1 MHSLATTRRYW
12 LPQLVLLGLLA
23 LAGTLPFWLTDLDL
37 RVSGHFFHPG
47 ADDPWY
53 QAQEPLWTFLYQLA
67 PLLSGLVMIGSLL
80 VLVLGGFVP
89 RFRRLRLY
97 AVFVIAASVLGPGL
111 LVNEVFKERWGR
123 PRPHQLAVFEG
134 TRDYLPPLVP
144 GESGNGKSFP
154 CGHSSVGYALVV
166 FVLIWLRKRP
176 WLAAAA
182 LGATLVL
189 GGLLGAGRIV
199 AGDHFLSDVIW
210 SGVMVYAVALGLYYF
225 ALRIPQ
231 REDAWALAQ
240 TLAPPTGLPSPKHP
254 RLALAGYSVLGAGML
269 GAVLLATPLTQ
280 TEIEKI
286 RPGESAPSPRVLRLT
301 ADVADVTL
309 HRIAGDG
316 AATAEVHLRARG
328 FGLPGSRVERSRETG
343 EGRLDYRIRHHGVFT
358 EKDTRV
364 LVGVV
369 PGAWDRLE
377 VRTGTGDIQV
387 EAGPDLAPVL
397 DLETENGRV
406 LRP

>member
-37 RVSGHFFHPG
+37 RVSGQFFHPD
-47 ADDPWY
+47 ADNPWY
-53 QAQEPLWTFLYQLA
+53 QAQEPLWTFFYQLA
-67 PLLSGLVMIGSLL
+67 PLLSALVTISSLMVLAIGS
-80 VLVLGGFVP
+80 FVAP
-89 RFRRLRLY
+89 FRRLRLY
-97 AVFVIAASVLGPGL
+97 AVFIIGVSVLGPGL

-123 PRPHQLAVFEG
+123 PRPHQLAAFQG
-134 TRDYLPPLVP
+134 TREYLPPLVQ
-144 GESGNGKSFP
+144 GESGDGKSFP

-166 FVLIWLRKRP
+166 FVLIWLRRRP

-182 LGATLVL
+182 LGVVLVV
-189 GGLLGAGRIV
+189 GGLLGTGRIV

-210 SGVMVYAVALGLYYF
+210 SAVIVYAVALGLYYF

-231 REDAWALAQ
+231 REDASALES
-240 TLAPPTGLPSPKHP
+240 PTEPALPRYP
-254 RLALAGYSVLGAGML
+254 RLALVGYLLLGVAML
-269 GAVLLATPLTQ
+269 AAVLLLTPVSQ

-286 RPGESAPSPRVLRLT
+286 RSGESSPPLRILRLT
-301 ADVADVTL
+301 ADAADVTV
-309 HRIAGDG
+309 HGISGDG
-316 AATAEVHLRARG
+316 AVTAQVRLRVRG
-328 FGLPGSRVERSRETG
+328 FGFPGSRVERSREVARG
-343 EGRLDYRIRHHGVFT
+343 VVDYRIGHEGVFT

-369 PGAWDRLE
+369 PGAWERVE
-377 VRTGTGDIQV
+377 VRTGKGDIRV

-397 DLETENGRV
+397 DLETADGLV
-406 LRP
+406 SRP